1 MDTAEKKKIEAENG
15 DVVYAK
21 LGGVEFAFRKPNQTD
36 YEEFQAQMQKD
47 RAHGVAWS
55 RELCLKS
62 LITPSV
68 EELEAMFRRY
78 PAAPPSIALE
88 LEKLSGSDVELT
100 TKKG

>member
-1 MDTAEKKKIEAENG
+1 MDAAEKKKLEAEHG
-15 DVVYAK
+15 EVLYAK

-68 EELEAMFRRY
+68 EELETAFRRL
-78 PAAPPSIALE
+78 PASPPVIALE
-88 LEKLSGSDVELT
+88 LEKLAGSEIEIT
-100 TKKG
+100 AKKG